1 MNFFRNRDHNSND
14 SGDRN
19 SEPNRPDLNAELQ
32 SHLQMSASDHQDR
45 GADARSA
52 AEGARRE
59 LGNLAL
65 IQQTT
70 RDQRPVAA
78 FFDNL
83 LQDIRFA
90 LRTLRKNPAFTTIA
104 VLTLTLGIGANTAI
118 FSVVNAVIL
127 HPLPFKNSTHLV
139 DLAARSTTFD
149 FPHMYISFPDLN
161 DVRANSTTLTDISP
175 YSFGSKEIVVDGK
188 PDRLDGAVI
197 TETLFPLLGVQP
209 LLGRTFIA
217 DDMRPGV
224 HVVLLSHKI
233 WRDRFASDPNVVGKT
248 MLLDGQ
254 QDTIVGVM
262 PEFARMDFVTDAA
275 LWTPF
280 QPTPA
285 QLSQRE
291 DHDAGVAVAALRP
304 GASLQQAQRELDQIS
319 ARLAETY
326 PDSNKGWSMYP
337 TLLKTSLVGDKSTPL
352 LVLFG
357 AVGFVLLIACA
368 NVSNLFLSRGWAR
381 RREFAIRS
389 AIGAT
394 RGALLRQQLVES
406 TIVALLGGASAL
418 LLSVWIVRALRQLLP
433 PETPRLENIS
443 VEPGVAIFTLVVSI
457 VAAILAGLAP
467 ALLSVRDDINAT
479 IKESGASPNRSHNFL
494 RQSLVVAEV
503 ALALTLVI
511 GASLAVQSFARM
523 LHINAGFR
531 TDHLVTMHIDF
542 PSFRYE
548 KPEKGLR
555 FTDQILAS
563 AHALPGVESASAS
576 LIYPMS
582 DYIAESQFTTDPNAT
597 PKSPMQMVRN
607 NRVTPDFLH
616 TFGIPLLAGRDFNS
630 GDSLTSPKV
639 YIVSEALARK
649 VFGTPNAVGKLLSSD
664 VKDGKLTWGAIVG
677 VCGDVRER
685 DLGAE
690 ATLYVPLAQAKE
702 LDGVT
707 LAVRTRPDPS
717 AVIGAIQSTVWTIDK
732 TRPVTSIKTMEEQIV
747 EHNAAPKSQSMLL
760 AIFGALGLL
769 LAIIGVYGVMSYL
782 VTQQTREIG
791 IRVALGADPRK
802 ILRMVISRALKLS
815 LVGVAIGLVSSLAL
829 TRFLSSLLYDTSP
842 TDPLTFTAVAVSLV
856 AVAIAASAT
865 PARRAMQVDPIRALR
880 HD

>member
-1 MNFFRNRDHNSND
+1 MNPFRKRHQRN
-14 SGDRN
+14 SGD
-19 SEPNRPDLNAELQ
+19 PDLNAELE
-32 SHLQMSASDHQDR
+32 SHLQMSANDHASR
-45 GADARSA
+45 GADPQSA
-52 AEGARRE
+52 AERARRE
-59 LGNLAL
+59 LGNLPL
-65 IQQTT
+65 IRQTT

-83 LQDIRFA
+83 AQDIRFA

-127 HPLPFKNSTHLV
+127 HPLPFKNSSRLV

-209 LLGRTFIA
+209 LLGRTFTA

-233 WRDRFASDPNVVGKT
+233 WRDRFGSDPHVVGKT

-262 PEFARMDFVTDAA
+262 PEFAKMDFVTDAA

-304 GASLQQAQRELDQIS
+304 GASFQQAQRELDQIS

-337 TLLKTSLVGDKSTPL
+337 TLLKTSLVGDTSTPL
-352 LVLFG
+352 FVLFG

-389 AIGAT
+389 ALGAT

-406 TIVALLGGASAL
+406 TIVALIGGASAL
-418 LLSVWIVRALRQLLP
+418 LLSAWIVRALRQLLP
-433 PETPRLENIS
+433 PGTPRIENIS
-443 VEPGVAIFTLVVSI
+443 IEPGVAIFTFVVSI
-457 VAAILAGLAP
+457 LAALVAGLAP
-467 ALLSVRDDINAT
+467 AMLSVRDDVNAT

-511 GASLAVQSFARM
+511 GASLAVQSFTRM

-531 TDHLVTMHIDF
+531 TDHLVTMHIEF
-542 PSFRYE
+542 PSFRFQ
-548 KPEKGLR
+548 KAAQGLH
-555 FTDQILAS
+555 FTDQLLADTRS
-563 AHALPGVESASAS
+563 LPGVESASAG

-582 DYIAESQFTTDPNAT
+582 DFVSESQFTAEPGDPKV
-597 PKSPMQMVRN
+597 PGQMVRA
-607 NRVTPDFLH
+607 NRVTPDFLK
-616 TFGIPLLAGRDFNS
+616 TFGIPLIAGRDFNS
-630 GDSLTSPKV
+630 GDSTTSPQV
-639 YIVSEALARK
+639 FIVSESFAKK
-649 VFGTPNAVGKLLSSD
+649 VFGTPNALGKRISTD
-664 VKDGKLTWGAIVG
+664 KEKGQFVWGTIVG
-677 VCGDVRER
+677 LCGDVLER
-685 DLGAE
+685 DRNAS
-690 ATLYVPLAQAKE
+690 ATIYAPLSQTTD
-702 LDGVT
+702 LDGIY
-707 LAVRTRPDPS
+707 LAVRTRPNPS
-717 AVIGAIQSTVWTIDK
+717 AVIGAIQSSVWALDK
-732 TRPVTSIKTMEEQIV
+732 MRPITSIKTIEQQIS
-747 EHNAAPKSQSMLL
+747 EHNAAPRSQSLLL

-769 LAIIGVYGVMSYL
+769 LAVIGVYGVMSYL

-791 IRVALGADPRK
+791 IRIALGADPST
-802 ILRMVISRALKLS
+802 ILRMVIARSVKLS
-815 LVGVAIGLVSSLAL
+815 LIGVAIGLVASFAL
-829 TRFLSSLLYDTSP
+829 TRFLSSLLYNTSP
-842 TDPLTFTAVAVSLV
+842 TDPLTFATVAVALI

-865 PARRAMQVDPIRALR
+865 PARRAMHIDPIRALR